1 MNTDNRKTLILSA
14 LRAFINQRSGIEFGN
29 YGDVKA
35 FRAEQRGIQKDRR
48 EALELL
54 RAVELSDGIDAD
66 ALLKASRSAYSGRL
80 TIKEVKGGYSDPKDR
95 TYRDSMIE
103 IDYACGQYFVTEYRR
118 AACAVLA
125 SALWEYTREHC
136 MPAVTGYRVE
146 SWMEL
151 GKGRTLGELHVTRE
165 EAEAECETLGGS
177 SYGHVNEVYPQ
188 HGLRFPAVSA
198 GDWLRAHF
206 ARQFGRGIASRWFS

>member
-35 FRAEQRGIQKDRR
+35 FRAEQRGIQRDRR

-54 RAVELSDGIDAD
+54 RAVELSSEIDAD
-66 ALLKASRSAYSGRL
+66 ALIKAAQSAYSGRL
-80 TIKEVKGGYSDPKDR
+80 TIKDESYVSSESRKHIAR
-95 TYRDSMIE
+95 FFV
-103 IDYACGQYFVTEYRR
+103 DYCTGQYFVTEYRR

-136 MPAVTGYRVE
+136 MPPVYGYRVE
-146 SWMEL
+146 SWAKL
-151 GKGRTLGELHVTRE
+151 ELHGKRVQHTVVINH
-165 EAEAECETLGGS
+165 EAAEIQLKDLGGS
-177 SYGHVNEVYPQ
+177 DYGSVCELYQ
-188 HGLRFPAVSA
+188 IGREYGSA

-206 ARQFGRGIASRWFS
+206 AQMFGRGIASRWFN

>member
-1 MNTDNRKTLILSA
+1 MDNRKSLILDA

-48 EALELL
+48 AALELL
-54 RAVELSDGIDAD
+54 RAVELSSEIGAD
-66 ALLKASRSAYSGRL
+66 ELIKAAQSAYSGRL
-80 TIKEVKGGYSDPKDR
+80 TIVETLPDR
-95 TYRDSMIE
+95 ASPSVPTTFA
-103 IDYACGQYFVTEYRR
+103 IDYCTGQYFPTEYRR

-136 MPAVTGYRVE
+136 MPQQA
-146 SWMEL
+146 ML
-151 GKGRTLGELHVTRE
+151 GSGPN
-165 EAEAECETLGGS
+165 AERKYLLWRPRHKS
-177 SYGHVNEVYPQ
+177 PDY
-188 HGLRFPAVSA
+188 VSA

-206 ARQFGRGIASRWFS
+206 LRQFGRGIASRWFQ

>member
-1 MNTDNRKTLILSA
+1 MDNRKSLILDA

-35 FRAEQRGIQKDRR
+35 FRAEQRGIQKDRH

-54 RAVELSDGIDAD
+54 RAVELSSGIDAD
-66 ALLKASRSAYSGRL
+66 ALLRAANSAYSGRL
-80 TIKEVKGGYSDPKDR
+80 TILEGPGPDPGYVRRNGDVR
-95 TYRDSMIE
+95 
-103 IDYACGQYFVTEYRR
+103 IDYCTGQYFPTEYRR

-136 MPAVTGYRVE
+136 MPQQAMFG
-146 SWMEL
+146 S
-151 GKGRTLGELHVTRE
+151 GPN
-165 EAEAECETLGGS
+165 AERKYLLWRPRHKS
-177 SYGHVNEVYPQ
+177 PDY
-188 HGLRFPAVSA
+188 VSA

-206 ARQFGRGIASRWFS
+206 LRQFGRGIASRWFT

>member
-1 MNTDNRKTLILSA
+1 MSTGNRKSLILDA

-48 EALELL
+48 QALELL
-54 RAVELSDGIDAD
+54 RAVELTSEIGAD
-66 ALLKASRSAYSGRL
+66 ELIKAARSAYGGRL
-80 TIKEVKGGYSDPKDR
+80 TIRQFADLCYGKPSR
-95 TYRDSMIE
+95 CE
-103 IDYACGQYFVTEYRR
+103 IDYCTGQYFPTEYRR

-136 MPAVTGYRVE
+136 MPEVTSYAASPWGFKGNPPKFATLADAKAFRDDKGGSDWGYVD
-146 SWMEL
+146 
-151 GKGRTLGELHVTRE
+151 ELHN
-165 EAEAECETLGGS
+165 GK
-177 SYGHVNEVYPQ
+177 
-188 HGLRFPAVSA
+188 SA

-206 ARQFGRGIASRWFS
+206 LRQFGRGIASRWFT

>member
-1 MNTDNRKTLILSA
+1 MSTGNRKSLILDA

-48 EALELL
+48 AALELL
-54 RAVELSDGIDAD
+54 RAVELSSEIGAD
-66 ALLKASRSAYSGRL
+66 ELIKAAQSAYSGRL
-80 TIKEVKGGYSDPKDR
+80 TIVETLPDR
-95 TYRDSMIE
+95 ASPSVPTTFA
-103 IDYACGQYFVTEYRR
+103 IDYCTGQYFPTEYRR

-136 MPAVTGYRVE
+136 MPEVTSYAASPWGFKGNPPKFATLADAKAFRDDKGGSDWGYVD
-146 SWMEL
+146 
-151 GKGRTLGELHVTRE
+151 ELHN
-165 EAEAECETLGGS
+165 GK
-177 SYGHVNEVYPQ
+177 
-188 HGLRFPAVSA
+188 SA

-206 ARQFGRGIASRWFS
+206 LRQFGRGIASRWFT